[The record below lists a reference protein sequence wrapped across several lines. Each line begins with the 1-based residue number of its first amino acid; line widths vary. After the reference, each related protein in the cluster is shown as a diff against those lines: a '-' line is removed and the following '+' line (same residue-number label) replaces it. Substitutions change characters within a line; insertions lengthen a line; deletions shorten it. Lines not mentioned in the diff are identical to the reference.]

1 MSRYRESSFAFVLAA
16 LIVAFGG
23 LPAVAGDATY
33 GTVTAVKSANVLA
46 FRHDAGA
53 FDVLLAGV
61 DVPKDREALQ
71 NSRRF
76 LDETAVGR
84 RAQFRLDGRNAQGQ
98 LVGKVY
104 LSEGGRVRDLGVE
117 MVRAGIAMP
126 ARAYRGYKYGELD
139 AAAAEARAK
148 RMGLWK
154 SRPNR

>member
-1 MSRYRESSFAFVLAA
+1 MRRYRESFFVFALAA

-33 GTVTAVKSANVLA
+33 GTVTVVKSANVMTFA
-46 FRHDAGA
+46 HDAGT
-53 FDVLLAGV
+53 FEVLLAGV
-61 DVPKDREALQ
+61 EVPKNREALQ

-84 RAQFRLDGRNAQGQ
+84 RAQFRLDRRNAQGQ

-104 LSEGGRVRDLGVE
+104 LSEGGRVRDLAVE

-126 ARAYRGYKYGELD
+126 ARDYRGYKYGELD
-139 AAAAEARAK
+139 AAVAEARAK

-154 SRPNR
+154 PRPNR